1 MRTLLNAILRYHF
14 FILFVLLEV
23 ISLSIVISA
32 DIEKKNVFF
41 SSANIVSGFFNEK
54 IKSLESYFVLNIQ
67 NKQLLEENVRLRNQI
82 EEVKSNYSN
91 ASLSFVD
98 TSGPY
103 RFEYIPARVI
113 KNTVSRN
120 KNFITLDRGEK
131 DGVEKDFGVISSNGV
146 VGIVVATSK
155 RYSLVVSILNT
166 DIGISGKI
174 KKNNYFGSV
183 QWQAGDYRYAS
194 MYEIPNHLKISIGD
208 TIITSG
214 YSAVFPEGLD
224 IGLISKVEKNVSNNF
239 FNLEIELLTDYKNLY
254 NVYIVN
260 NKNRR
265 EQILLEN
272 TVKDEY

>member
-1 MRTLLNAILRYHF
+1 MRTLINAILRYHF

>member
-166 DIGISGKI
+166 DLGISGKI